1 MRFKLVLSIFIT
13 VWVIILYRLFDLT
26 VVSQNYYKG
35 LSSSNIT
42 RIEKIAPVR
51 GEILDRNGNLIALNK
66 MGFKIKIAPHLQ
78 EEELKD
84 TILLL
89 KRRVNIDSLK
99 VLSSYQR
106 KNLFYNNK
114 PIEVINFVDY
124 KTLIPHY
131 TELTLHKNIELKPTY
146 KRFYPYNSVA
156 SHTIGYVSKANRKEM
171 SDEVVKLN
179 RFTGKSGIERYYNS
193 YLQGRVGYQRIKVS
207 ALNREVEILE
217 KRSPVQNRDLRIS
230 IDMELQQFMSDL
242 FLSRSAVAVVMRVDG
257 EILAL
262 GSYPEY
268 SLNSFVSGISYSEWN
283 RLINDIDKPFT
294 NKAINGLYPP
304 ASTVKPLISLSFL
317 NSGKITPETSYNC
330 DNKLVVGKRNF
341 RCWKKHG
348 HGETDMKKAIR
359 ESCDDY
365 FYKGGMSVGIAT
377 ISKDLKR
384 YGLGKRTGVDLPNEF
399 IGTVPDREWKKA
411 KYKRAWYVGETLNT
425 SIGQGYTLSTPIQIA
440 TTTALLATERL
451 PTPYFVKSNKRVLDP
466 LNSEEKRHLTLVQE
480 AMWEVANSWRG
491 TAYRHLKLNSGVQI
505 AGKTGTAQ
513 VVSIPQNIKDRL
525 SEDEMERYRRSHS
538 LFTTYSPYRNPKVV
552 VTVILEHGGH
562 GGKSVSPYIS
572 AIYNKLDTMGYLK

>member
-1 MRFKLVLSIFIT
+1 MRFKFVLAIFLT

-51 GEILDRNGNLIALNK
+51 GEILDRNGKLIALNK
-66 MGFKIKIAPHLQ
+66 MGFKIEIQPHLQ

-84 TILLL
+84 TIFLL
-89 KRRVNIDSLK
+89 KKRLNIDSLK
-99 VLSSYQR
+99 AIKIYKR

-114 PIEVINFVDY
+114 PIEVVNFIDY
-124 KTLIPHY
+124 KTIIPHY
-131 TELTLHKNIELKPTY
+131 TELTLNQSIYLKSTY
-146 KRFYPYNSVA
+146 KRFYPYDSVA

-179 RFTGKSGIERYYNS
+179 RFTGKSGIERFYNS

-207 ALNREVEILE
+207 ALNREVDVLE
-217 KRSPVQNRDLRIS
+217 KRNPIQNRDLRVS

-242 FLSRSAVAVVMRVDG
+242 FLNRSAVAIVMRTDG

-268 SLNSFVSGISYSEWN
+268 SLNSFVSGISYNEWN
-283 RLINDIDKPFT
+283 SLINNIDKPFT
-294 NKAINGLYPP
+294 NKAVNGLYPP
-304 ASTVKPLISLSFL
+304 ASTIKPLISLSFL
-317 NSGKITPETSYNC
+317 NSRKITPQTSYNC

-377 ISKDLKR
+377 ISRDLKR
-384 YGLGKRTGVDLPNEF
+384 YGFGKRTGIDLPNEF
-399 IGTVPDREWKKA
+399 IGTVPNREWKKA
-411 KYKRAWYVGETLNT
+411 KYKKPWYVGETLNT

-440 TTTALLATERL
+440 TTTALLATGKL
-451 PTPYFVKSNKRVLDP
+451 PTPYFIESNRKLFDP
-466 LNSEEKRHLTLVQE
+466 LNSREKRDLNLIRE

-491 TAYRHLKLNSGVQI
+491 TAHRHLKLNSGIQI

-538 LFTTYSPYRNPKVV
+538 LFTTYSPYKNPKVV

-572 AIYNKLDTMGYLK
+572 AIYNRLDEMGYLK